1 MKKRILIFAL
11 AIFTLL
17 TLTSCGKKF
26 TVTFNADGGTLA
38 GEATVQV
45 KKGKTI
51 SEPTAP
57 TKEGYTFAGWYN
69 GETKYDFSS
78 KVTSDITLVA
88 RWSGQTEFKDPV
100 TITFDSK
107 GGSSVKTITVEKGSK
122 ATKPTN
128 PTKSGYTFAGW
139 YNGETLFDFNTAITA
154 NITLVA
160 KWTEGTEIT
169 NPVTITFDSDGG
181 SAVAP
186 LTIQKGT
193 IPTKPADPVKEGFVF
208 DYWFEKGKLTKF
220 NFGNKL
226 QRNVELVAAWRE
238 YAIITLDLNL
248 GKFEVLPEQ
257 EPVRLEYEVNYNGNI
272 VIDNDATPTRNGFEF
287 GGWMINGEVVDLTTY
302 KVTADVTITAKW
314 NQVEGNEYVTVT
326 FDSNG
331 GAVEFEPLVL
341 LKGSVISNIDK
352 YNPGKNAAGD
362 KFDGWKLNDEYFG
375 STTVVDQNITL
386 VASWDSG
393 TQTTEYKPK
402 WEPNKQTG
410 GFDGKGMTVKILCL
424 PTASFDP
431 FDPGYS
437 SSDKKIKQTHQRL
450 VEKEYNISIVYGAWD
465 DSASWGPDRV
475 AYIKANAKGEF
486 RANDVYIVNITSSW
500 IPTLVKEECLAELY
514 DIDTDT
520 GIFTEVGYQEVSKGV
535 YQAGTY
541 QQAEA
546 VNQAT
551 GSSGKVYGYVQ
562 GNIHPDNFMYF
573 NENLISESGLE
584 NPAELWFK
592 GEWTWSKFEEY
603 TKQLQ
608 NYLNGKSTDTEKYYA
623 LALGYPEFWIGSC
636 ASTGNGIATVN
647 GKAGRLNLKSP
658 NVVERLSAIQS
669 LVQSGSYDKSRGVAD
684 VAASFAQGKVAFH
697 HGDLWFLKDPSR
709 FDPTWTWKI
718 GCVPYPTANNEG
730 GEPQYTTDSS
740 KAIKDAN
747 GNPLQDA
754 SGQYISGIDMT
765 NSTFKVPYTTTSC
778 YSVIDTGV
786 SGGKNGI
793 NNKIVFAIMYDLFSG
808 QGSDP
813 KAAQVTDEQAYR
825 NWLLTKIGKELYAD
839 VIMSVQECTYF
850 ELIDTLSMS
859 VGGGSHFAGDG
870 LWKTLPGVCTGTDS
884 AQASLASIYDT
895 YKKQF
900 SDLGYV
906 VA

>member
-69 GETKYDFSS
+69 GETLFDFN
-78 KVTSDITLVA
+78 TAITANITLVA
-88 RWSGQTEFKDPV
+88 KWTEGTEITNPV
-100 TITFDSK
+100 TITFDSD
-107 GGSSVKTITVEKGSK
+107 GGSAVAPLTIQKGTIP
-122 ATKPTN
+122 TKPAD
-128 PTKSGYTFAGW
+128 PVKEGYTFAGW

-220 NFGNKL
+220 NFGKKL

-238 YAIITLDLNL
+238 YAIITVDLNL

-257 EPVRLEYEVNYNGNI
+257 EPVEYEVNYNGNI

-326 FDSNG
+326 FDING

-393 TQTTEYKPK
+393 TQTAEYKAK

-450 VEKEYNISIVYGAWD
+450 VEKEYNISIVYEAWG

-514 DIDTDT
+514 DTDTDT

-562 GNIHPDNFMYF
+562 GNIHPDHFMYF

-669 LVQSGSYDKSRGVAD
+669 LVQSGSYDKNRNVAD

-870 LWKTLPGVCTGTDS
+870 LWKILPGVCTGTDS

>member
-272 VIDNDATPTRNGFEF
+272 VINND
-287 GGWMINGEVVDLTTY
+287 I
-302 KVTADVTITAKW
+302 TI
-314 NQVEGNEYVTVT
+314 
-326 FDSNG
+326 
-331 GAVEFEPLVL
+331 
-341 LKGSVISNIDK
+341 
-352 YNPGKNAAGD
+352 
-362 KFDGWKLNDEYFG
+362 
-375 STTVVDQNITL
+375 
-386 VASWDSG
+386 
-393 TQTTEYKPK
+393 
-402 WEPNKQTG
+402 
-410 GFDGKGMTVKILCL
+410 
-424 PTASFDP
+424 
-431 FDPGYS
+431 
-437 SSDKKIKQTHQRL
+437 
-450 VEKEYNISIVYGAWD
+450 
-465 DSASWGPDRV
+465 
-475 AYIKANAKGEF
+475 
-486 RANDVYIVNITSSW
+486 IVN
-500 IPTLVKEECLAELY
+500 
-514 DIDTDT
+514 
-520 GIFTEVGYQEVSKGV
+520 F
-535 YQAGTY
+535 
-541 QQAEA
+541 
-546 VNQAT
+546 
-551 GSSGKVYGYVQ
+551 
-562 GNIHPDNFMYF
+562 
-573 NENLISESGLE
+573 
-584 NPAELWFK
+584 
-592 GEWTWSKFEEY
+592 
-603 TKQLQ
+603 
-608 NYLNGKSTDTEKYYA
+608 
-623 LALGYPEFWIGSC
+623 
-636 ASTGNGIATVN
+636 
-647 GKAGRLNLKSP
+647 
-658 NVVERLSAIQS
+658 
-669 LVQSGSYDKSRGVAD
+669 
-684 VAASFAQGKVAFH
+684 
-697 HGDLWFLKDPSR
+697 
-709 FDPTWTWKI
+709 
-718 GCVPYPTANNEG
+718 
-730 GEPQYTTDSS
+730 
-740 KAIKDAN
+740 
-747 GNPLQDA
+747 
-754 SGQYISGIDMT
+754 
-765 NSTFKVPYTTTSC
+765 
-778 YSVIDTGV
+778 
-786 SGGKNGI
+786 
-793 NNKIVFAIMYDLFSG
+793 VF
-808 QGSDP
+808 
-813 KAAQVTDEQAYR
+813 
-825 NWLLTKIGKELYAD
+825 
-839 VIMSVQECTYF
+839 
-850 ELIDTLSMS
+850 
-859 VGGGSHFAGDG
+859 
-870 LWKTLPGVCTGTDS
+870 
-884 AQASLASIYDT
+884 
-895 YKKQF
+895 
-900 SDLGYV
+900 
-906 VA
+906 